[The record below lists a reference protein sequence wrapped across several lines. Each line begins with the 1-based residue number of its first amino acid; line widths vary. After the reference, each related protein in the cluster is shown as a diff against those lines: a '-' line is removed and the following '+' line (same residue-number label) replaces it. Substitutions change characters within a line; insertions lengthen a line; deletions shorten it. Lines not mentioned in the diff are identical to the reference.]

1 MKRSRI
7 IFKGVR
13 LCGRWDDHF
22 RWSRRWT
29 RKVPSSRAFIN
40 IYFCNHPHRST
51 SASAVSTRND
61 LNRESFLR
69 WDRRGATKECL
80 MDTLH
85 FLRPKLERFS
95 EKQLNQDYLQMRLGP
110 YFSLYRGD
118 SLLLNGWSEPALL
131 KPEWLISC
139 PPSNLHHV

>member
-1 MKRSRI
+1 MDLWNVLVLFSKESDFVVDEMTI
-7 IFKGVR
+7 SGEA
-13 LCGRWDDHF
+13 GGE
-22 RWSRRWT
+22 
-29 RKVPSSRAFIN
+29 PENRAFIN

-61 LNRESFLR
+61 LNHESFLR

-95 EKQLNQDYLQMRLGP
+95 EKQLNQDYL
-110 YFSLYRGD
+110 
-118 SLLLNGWSEPALL
+118 
-131 KPEWLISC
+131 
-139 PPSNLHHV
+139 